1 MTYLYFL
8 CFVQHKNTYIGCHF
22 IVSII
27 VGWICSNLHAAGLSG
42 KIINCNLQIC
52 KMCAKCANCLG
63 NLGHYLYLG
72 QPTLQKCNEN
82 K

>member
-1 MTYLYFL
+1 ML
-8 CFVQHKNTYIGCHF
+8 CSTQKTYIGCHF
-22 IVSII
+22 IVNII
-27 VGWICSNLHAAGLSG
+27 VGWVCSNLHAAGLSG